1 MTNMRASA
9 ARRRNKPLKPH
20 NRSRLAA
27 LALAAALVGSLFLSS
42 CGKEKSQSPQQVPQE
57 QTAAVN
63 VNYGISNPWD
73 SLMPYYSVSGSNY
86 ARIIYDKLYDRLAY
100 VQADGTCQPRAAERW
115 ESADDGY
122 SIVFFLNQKAAFHD
136 GTPVT
141 AQHWVDTITLV
152 TNPAC
157 QTLGRT
163 TFAGLAGTDET
174 GAAVAGEKLG
184 VEAVDEYTLK
194 LTFTSPTLPEEFLVD
209 KNRDI
214 YVLPTHLLQDI
225 PPEELMT
232 DDFWLAPVG
241 SGPCQYVS
249 EVSGSTL
256 VLKSNQNYQ
265 LGAPGFDTL
274 TITVMDKANLLTA
287 LIAGDLD
294 YYTFGGS
301 VSEENRPVAEKA
313 GFTVQAGEV
322 PSTFYKLMINNES
335 IASADLRHA
344 IEKALDKQLLCQQNS
359 GTLGTVTNSSI
370 LPDTPYSGPSD
381 LTTYDPDQAK
391 QLLDKAGYQGE
402 TYTLACT
409 SARASLAALIQQNLA
424 AVGIQVEIETVDSA
438 TMFAGMN
445 DGTYDLAVASHTP
458 TTLPLWFTGS
468 RFTPDHNIFR
478 VADLSHYTTLLDAIN
493 QETHETA
500 RIDLVDEFEA
510 YLDQEKPFIPLW
522 FTHALH
528 VQSKTV
534 TGIDYPAASCCNEN
548 VWQWEKTAS

>member
-1 MTNMRASA
+1 M
-9 ARRRNKPLKPH
+9 P
-20 NRSRLAA
+20 
-27 LALAAALVGSLFLSS
+27 GSS
-42 CGKEKSQSPQQVPQE
+42 
-57 QTAAVN
+57 T
-63 VNYGISNPWD
+63 
-73 SLMPYYSVSGSNY
+73 
-86 ARIIYDKLYDRLAY
+86 DKLYDRLAY

-322 PSTFYKLMINNES
+322 PSTFYELMINNES

-409 SARASLAALIQQNLA
+409 VL
-424 AVGIQVEIETVDSA
+424 G
-438 TMFAGMN
+438 
-445 DGTYDLAVASHTP
+445 
-458 TTLPLWFTGS
+458 
-468 RFTPDHNIFR
+468 
-478 VADLSHYTTLLDAIN
+478 
-493 QETHETA
+493 
-500 RIDLVDEFEA
+500 
-510 YLDQEKPFIPLW
+510 
-522 FTHALH
+522 
-528 VQSKTV
+528 
-534 TGIDYPAASCCNEN
+534 PA
-548 VWQWEKTAS
+548 WRL

>member
-1 MTNMRASA
+1 M
-9 ARRRNKPLKPH
+9 KLH

-27 LALAAALVGSLFLSS
+27 LALAAVLVGSLFLSS
-42 CGKEKSQSPQQVPQE
+42 CGKEKSQSPQQAPQE

-184 VEAVDEYTLK
+184 VEALDEYTLK

-294 YYTFGGS
+294 YYTFGGII
-301 VSEENRPVAEKA
+301 R
-313 GFTVQAGEV
+313 
-322 PSTFYKLMINNES
+322 IN
-335 IASADLRHA
+335 IIRL
-344 IEKALDKQLLCQQNS
+344 I
-359 GTLGTVTNSSI
+359 
-370 LPDTPYSGPSD
+370 YS
-381 LTTYDPDQAK
+381 
-391 QLLDKAGYQGE
+391 
-402 TYTLACT
+402 
-409 SARASLAALIQQNLA
+409 
-424 AVGIQVEIETVDSA
+424 
-438 TMFAGMN
+438 
-445 DGTYDLAVASHTP
+445 
-458 TTLPLWFTGS
+458 
-468 RFTPDHNIFR
+468 
-478 VADLSHYTTLLDAIN
+478 
-493 QETHETA
+493 
-500 RIDLVDEFEA
+500 
-510 YLDQEKPFIPLW
+510 
-522 FTHALH
+522 
-528 VQSKTV
+528 
-534 TGIDYPAASCCNEN
+534 
-548 VWQWEKTAS
+548 